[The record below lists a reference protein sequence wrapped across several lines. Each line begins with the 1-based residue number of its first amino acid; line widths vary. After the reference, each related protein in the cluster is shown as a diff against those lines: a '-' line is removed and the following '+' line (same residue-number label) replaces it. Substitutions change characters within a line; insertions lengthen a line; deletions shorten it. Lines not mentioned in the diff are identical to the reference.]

1 MSPLPHI
8 WTHKAPHKTSSHH
21 ERNVVTECDYLFGPA
36 IWLVAGDQVGKIPRS
51 HWPVEVTWH
60 QPWNVTGWKFYEKNE
75 SQAELHCQWPECLVL
90 VAWSWLGLSCH
101 NPPRDRVLPTARA
114 SKQLASS
121 WSKLTFI
128 LLHIILEKHNCKPK
142 YWKSNLWVIYWR
154 KINFAS

>member
-1 MSPLPHI
+1 MTFSGFYQTRMSPLPAI

-36 IWLVAGDQVGKIPRS
+36 IWLVSDDQVDKIPRS

-90 VAWSWLGLSCH
+90 VRLVGAWLGLNCQH
-101 NPPRDRVLPTARA
+101 LPWDRYE
-114 SKQLASS
+114 SS
-121 WSKLTFI
+121 ISHSIQTFVVGKKLKRK
-128 LLHIILEKHNCKPK
+128 LLVQGLERC
-142 YWKSNLWVIYWR
+142 
-154 KINFAS
+154 